1 MNRSSASL
9 SPDTLLA
16 PRRWAAW
23 ALFALAGFTFGNT
36 SQAQGPGLYGFQPFG
51 FYQPYGIQYRSSV
64 ATPPYFSVNPPVY
77 YGTRHHRP
85 YGISPFAAPP
95 QVTAP
100 AGYQGQ
106 PGASGVRSRHYS
118 GPVGNPFICRS
129 DSMSS
134 ASPAS
139 DETVSSPTADG
150 QSLKV
155 ANAFTPGKVQ
165 TNPFVATE
173 IQLAQAKL
181 AGPQK

>member
-1 MNRSSASL
+1 M
-9 SPDTLLA
+9 TL
-16 PRRWAAW
+16 
-23 ALFALAGFTFGNT
+23 ALFALASLAFG
-36 SQAQGPGLYGFQPFG
+36 SASYAQGPGLYGFQPFG

-77 YGTRHHRP
+77 YGTRHYRP

-100 AGYQGQ
+100 AGYHGQ

-129 DSMSS
+129 DSVPS
-134 ASPAS
+134 ASTSS
-139 DETVSSPTADG
+139 DETVSNASNGG
-150 QSLKV
+150 QTQQV

-173 IQLAQAKL
+173 VQLAQANL
-181 AGPQK
+181 IGSQK